1 MKSDLNAAQVGRM
14 FVTEVTF
21 KWHAA
26 SNGPWDEKAKK
37 YVPVPG
43 HWDISARLADTAEQR
58 YDSQSMSIKVEQG
71 VGAKLAAILLPV
83 IVEDASR
90 KAQQLADE
98 SKALLAALGERCVNC
113 ITDMSATEAATPK
126 AVPVAS
132 ESEVIES
139 E

>member
-71 VGAKLAAILLPV
+71 VGAKLA
-83 IVEDASR
+83 
-90 KAQQLADE
+90 DE